1 MIANCTIISSKRKKI
16 KEKYFKGICLSW
28 RAMMFR
34 SLFQG
39 KKKTSVYGCSLNK
52 KKKDCYALLSLKYL
66 VLRFYLPPDLITCIW
81 STKGD
86 TGANKMIRMSRVQ
99 AL

>member
-1 MIANCTIISSKRKKI
+1 
-16 KEKYFKGICLSW
+16 
-28 RAMMFR
+28 MFR

-39 KKKTSVYGCSLNK
+39 KKKTSAYGCSLNK
-52 KKKDCYALLSLKYL
+52 KKRLLCIIILK

-86 TGANKMIRMSRVQ
+86 TGANKMIGMSRVQ

>member
-1 MIANCTIISSKRKKI
+1 
-16 KEKYFKGICLSW
+16 
-28 RAMMFR
+28 MFR

-39 KKKTSVYGCSLNK
+39 KKKNTCVWMFLK
-52 KKKDCYALLSLKYL
+52 QTKKDCYALLSLKYL
-66 VLRFYLPPDLITCIW
+66 VLRFYLPPDLIICIW

-86 TGANKMIRMSRVQ
+86 TGANKMIGMSRVQ